1 MRIDEVEQLDELLGG
16 FGLKSLVPF
25 SGARA
30 SRLAANK
37 SSKLSAQKVK
47 KFSDA
52 NTAKWV
58 TILQNLKKVTP
69 GITPDQINQSFANFV
84 NSLKIPETSKMDL
97 TRTDPK
103 NANAVLKLFSQIGS
117 AIVARQAATP
127 PAPTPAAAPDAGGG
141 AATAPADTAELLSQ
155 FKALL
160 DKMSAPTAA
169 PAAPAAPA
177 PAAPTATPESTD
189 ITKSM
194 LQKLRV
200 IESKLQEALT
210 PEESAQLD
218 ALYAQLSKSPAA
230 KTPAGQAMLDQ
241 YRKAKG
247 IAWRPGAGG
256 TSGQTSGIEG
266 YIQNWTKTINAEKDP
281 AKKIVLAKEVI
292 NFLADRKA
300 QPEAARGIAQ
310 ATAILKRSG
319 LSPSVNAKYM
329 KALAAG
335 NKVMERAVYDMATTI
350 LETTGLTWDQMGYTP
365 ILSESIKD
373 YVILQKN

>member
-1 MRIDEVEQLDELLGG
+1 
-16 FGLKSLVPF
+16 
-25 SGARA
+25 
-30 SRLAANK
+30 
-37 SSKLSAQKVK
+37 
-47 KFSDA
+47 
-52 NTAKWV
+52 
-58 TILQNLKKVTP
+58 
-69 GITPDQINQSFANFV
+69 
-84 NSLKIPETSKMDL
+84 
-97 TRTDPK
+97 
-103 NANAVLKLFSQIGS
+103 
-117 AIVARQAATP
+117 
-127 PAPTPAAAPDAGGG
+127 
-141 AATAPADTAELLSQ
+141 
-155 FKALL
+155 
-160 DKMSAPTAA
+160 
-169 PAAPAAPA
+169 
-177 PAAPTATPESTD
+177 
-189 ITKSM
+189 M
-194 LQKLRV
+194 LNKLRV
-200 IESKLQEALT
+200 IESSLQETLT
-210 PEESAQLD
+210 PEQSAQLD

-230 KTPAGQAMLDQ
+230 KTPQVQAMLDQ

-256 TSGQTSGIEG
+256 ASGQTSGIEG